1 LNHLVRASALLFLFL
16 GLLPQSYAQGNATD
30 VRAIQLYGFGGATG
44 VYTGLDSGR
53 NLGITAGVDL
63 GFGGYRGFLP
73 MLEVRGTYPVDS
85 GAVVSEENFLGGLR
99 VERQYRTLHPYVDAL
114 FGRGQL
120 QYQGAGALNPQ
131 QTVLYQRTNSNILA
145 GGAGIDLDVTPSLA
159 GRADVQ
165 LEHYD
170 TPVTTSGSIDSTAIT
185 VGVVYR
191 FGYRQ
196 RRIY

>member
-1 LNHLVRASALLFLFL
+1 MSRLLALILVLAGACSVAF
-16 GLLPQSYAQGNATD
+16 AQGNATD

-44 VYTGLDSGR
+44 VYTGLDGGR

-73 MLEVRGTYPVDS
+73 MFEARGTYPVHS
-85 GAVVSEENFLGGLR
+85 GTIVDERSFEAGLR
-99 VERQYRTLHPYVDAL
+99 VERQYRAAHPYVDIL

-120 QYQGAGALNPQ
+120 QYQGYSGLSPD
-131 QTVLYQRTNSNILA
+131 QTVLYERTNSNIVSF
-145 GGAGIDLDVTPSLA
+145 GGGTDYDVAQSFAVKLDA
-159 GRADVQ
+159 QVQ
-165 LEHYD
+165 HYD
-170 TPVTTSGSIDSTAIT
+170 TPVTISGSINSTLLT

-191 FGYRQ
+191 FGYGQ